1 MPRKNWNPA
10 AVKPSRTANTQD
22 DCPLFKLA
30 AETRNQIYE
39 LVFAFE
45 LGEDGSHELEDTSES
60 NALSRTCQQI
70 YGESRIMH
78 REVYRD
84 YPNHTFTIDLL
95 DGQHPNAAVA
105 AAGMSKRFFQRIKS
119 FRVHWRAD
127 EHNNALTRTCQQIYD
142 ESHKMYE
149 LDSPDCPSSYT
160 FTIDVLDRKNAL
172 ASIPDVCV
180 DFFLEMTSF
189 RVNWRADDC
198 NQGKPLRF
206 TSHFRKRKLGSH
218 YWSVDVD
225 MHDEFR
231 FGELAGNRL
240 LSSLGTIGT
249 RAMYGHSS
257 FASRVSRAVYG
268 DPGQE
273 DWIWWGFSALHFGTS
288 EDRRMSRS

>member
-1 MPRKNWNPA
+1 MSRSRPQLPGIHHRNLSGLATTMTPSK
-10 AVKPSRTANTQD
+10 VKEKDAQNE
-22 DCPLFKLA
+22 CPLSKLA
-30 AETRNQIYE
+30 AETRNDIYA
-39 LVFAFE
+39 LVFTIE
-45 LGEDGSHELEDTSES
+45 RQEDGSVKLEK
-60 NALSRTCQQI
+60 I
-70 YGESRIMH
+70 
-78 REVYRD
+78 
-84 YPNHTFTIDLL
+84 P
-95 DGQHPNAAVA
+95 
-105 AAGMSKRFFQRIKS
+105 
-119 FRVHWRAD
+119 AD
-127 EHNNALTRTCQQIYD
+127 NALTRTCQQIYD

-149 LDSPDCPSSYT
+149 LASPDCPSSYT